1 MSAPFLFTS
10 PWSGLL
16 TALGTSRSS
25 PLRPP
30 APDCVG
36 KACLPWGEGCGGL
49 GPEAGAELAAAA
61 PCSSRLQPGAQL
73 QGAAGLGPARGAAGR
88 RRTALRLLRPPVP
101 RASGRLCASGAPAV
115 PAAPEAMRSV
125 QFTGLGRGSRG
136 PGPRLTAAP
145 ALVPPAELRSL
156 AHTLLG
162 LLRGAQEL
170 LGPGPGMR
178 RLAPAPARPA
188 LSLLEP
194 PRHPSREQ
202 RVHPGIPRLHIPAPA
217 PPSTNCA
224 AEAIP

>member
-1 MSAPFLFTS
+1 MPSTPACAPGQRSPVRVWRTSSACS
-10 PWSGLL
+10 
-16 TALGTSRSS
+16 A
-25 PLRPP
+25 
-30 APDCVG
+30 
-36 KACLPWGEGCGGL
+36 GGD
-49 GPEAGAELAAAA
+49 AV
-61 PCSSRLQPGAQL
+61 S
-73 QGAAGLGPARGAAGR
+73 
-88 RRTALRLLRPPVP
+88 PVP
-101 RASGRLCASGAPAV
+101 KAGPG
-115 PAAPEAMRSV
+115 
-125 QFTGLGRGSRG
+125 GRG

-202 RVHPGIPRLHIPAPA
+202 RLHPGIPRLHIPAPA